1 MAAVPKRR
9 IPLVAMLVCPLCH
22 GNLVEASHDL
32 RCESCTR
39 TYPIVDG
46 IPLLLLDVKA
56 AEHDELDHH
65 HGRHGHSERER
76 QKEFFDNEVE
86 PEFEITRPRGTPA
99 LYRWYYA
106 EKFRKS
112 IANLESLLDGSTV
125 LTVCGGSGMDAEFLA
140 ARGARV
146 IASDLSLG
154 AAQRARERAR
164 RYGLAIEPIVADVEH
179 LPFADR
185 SVDIAYVHDGLHH
198 IENPFTGLSEMTRV
212 ARLAL
217 SVTEPADAIATKIA
231 IQLGLALEQE
241 EAGNRVARMR
251 QREIA
256 EFLNKEGYKVVS
268 AQRYAMYYQ
277 HNPGRLI
284 RLLSVPGLLT
294 ATQAA
299 VILGNLLIGRWGNRL
314 GVTATRLNGSS

>member
-1 MAAVPKRR
+1 MLACPQCRGS
-9 IPLVAMLVCPLCH
+9 LVAT
-22 GNLVEASHDL
+22 SHDL
-32 RCESCTR
+32 RCESCVK

-46 IPLLLLDVKA
+46 IPLLLLDLKA

-65 HGRHGHSERER
+65 NGHHTHNERER
-76 QKEFFDNEVE
+76 QKDFFDNEVE

-99 LYRWYYA
+99 LYSWYYA

-140 ARGARV
+140 SRGARV

-154 AAQRARERAR
+154 AAKRASERAR
-164 RYGLAIEPIVADVEH
+164 RFGLAIEPIVADVER

-185 SVDIAYVHDGLHH
+185 AVDVAYVHDGLHH
-198 IENPFTGLSEMTRV
+198 IENPFAGLKEMTRV
-212 ARLAL
+212 ARSAI

-231 IQLGLALEQE
+231 IYLGLALERE

-251 QREIA
+251 RHEIA
-256 EFLNKEGYKVVS
+256 QFLEQAGFKVVS
-268 AQRYAMYYQ
+268 AQRYVMYYQ

-284 RLLSVPGLLT
+284 EFLSKPGLLGVS
-294 ATQAA
+294 QGA
-299 VILGNLLIGRWGNRL
+299 VILSNLLIGRWGNRL
-314 GVTATRLNGSS
+314 GVTATRVTGT